1 MVSLIN
7 KELIGSPHKTLIKE
21 NLFDFIKKR
30 ENMNL
35 CGSGKS
41 VLKPF
46 LKVVNF

>member
-1 MVSLIN
+1 MVSITI
-7 KELIGSPHKTLIKE
+7 KELTGSPHKTLIKG

-35 CGSGKS
+35 CGSEKS

-46 LKVVNF
+46 FKVVNF

>member
-1 MVSLIN
+1 MISIIN
-7 KELIGSPHKTLIKE
+7 NELIGSPDKTLIKG
-21 NLFDFIKKR
+21 NPFDFIKKR

-35 CGSGKS
+35 CGSKKS

>member
-1 MVSLIN
+1 MVSVMN
-7 KELIGSPHKTLIKE
+7 KELIGSPHKSFLKGF
-21 NLFDFIKKR
+21 LFDFIKKR

-35 CGSGKS
+35 CGSEKS